1 MLVGSTK
8 QANNTGQKTD
18 LTYLIKCLHTAALN
32 QISSTWI
39 QVIKKGY
46 FQPRPYLIEETVKK
60 HLP

>member
-1 MLVGSTK
+1 MLVGSIK
-8 QANNTGQKTD
+8 QANNTSQKTD

-39 QVIKKGY
+39 QVIKEGY
-46 FQPRPYLIEETVKK
+46 LQSRPYLTEDKLQK